1 MNGLPPYSW
10 ILLRML
16 NPLGET
22 LFVTELVSEYIK
34 TLIFPSLGSVIRKS
48 NPSFHAC
55 RLEIVFLLSK
65 IDSEFI
71 GESQRIGVAVFII
84 LRA

>member
-1 MNGLPPYSW
+1 
-10 ILLRML
+10 ML